1 MGAKAISIV
10 AVIVALAALGF
21 SAWAFMEA
29 QDANEKA
36 DNIIE
41 TLEDP
46 QVAGIPLED
55 DGSLDEEALQE
66 QFQQQPA
73 PEDLEEEF
81 DADDLE
87 DLE

>member
-1 MGAKAISIV
+1 MDAKVLGIV
-10 AVIVALAALGF
+10 GVIIALAALGM

-29 QDANEKA
+29 QDASQKA

-46 QVAGIPLED
+46 QVAGLPLED

-66 QFQQQPA
+66 QFQQQQPT
-73 PEDLEEEF
+73 PE
-81 DADDLE
+81 DLE
-87 DLE
+87 DLEDLDNIE